1 MERIGEAAMVR
12 HRVVCGDSATL
23 QGDERDIVFISMIAD
38 RARKQSQTSI
48 QYQQRF
54 NVALS
59 RARDRME
66 LVRSVKEEELNPKDL
81 KAKVVG
87 HFREP
92 MTNNINASAELM
104 DLGQTEFKRAVFMAL
119 LQ

>member
-1 MERIGEAAMVR
+1 MERIGEAAMVH
-12 HRVVCGDSATL
+12 HRIVCGDSATL
-23 QGDERDIVFISMIAD
+23 QGDERDIVFISMIAN

-59 RARDRME
+59 RARDRMA
-66 LVRSVKEEELNPKDL
+66 LVRSVKEEELNPNDL
-81 KAKVVG
+81 KSNVIG

-92 MTNNINASAELM
+92 MPNNVNPSP
-104 DLGQTEFKRAVFMAL
+104 DLVDPRQSDFAPAV
-119 LQ
+119 